1 MSNVKNFDE
10 TWIKGD
16 RLGKGGQG
24 TTYKCSKKDSPQVI
38 GALKTLN
45 NQKDMERRRRMQRE
59 VTSLTTL
66 AHLGYLKSM
75 TSTPKTGRIQSIT
88 CYGF

>member
-59 VTSLTTL
+59 VNFFDNFSSSWL
-66 AHLGYLKSM
+66 
-75 TSTPKTGRIQSIT
+75 PKIYDFNT
-88 CYGF
+88 